1 MNAVTAHSEENPPP
15 VDCHQ
20 RDGRVHLDS
29 PPNLGRPIMPQIAPI
44 VGVPFEVP
52 AGSVVAWLRRRRP
65 LFASLRGGH

>member
-1 MNAVTAHSEENPPP
+1 
-15 VDCHQ
+15 
-20 RDGRVHLDS
+20 
-29 PPNLGRPIMPQIAPI
+29 MPQIAPI